1 MPELF
6 NPADLISQAEA
17 AELRGVSRASINE
30 LVKRGRL
37 KYVEV
42 GGKPYLYRAEVL
54 SFEPDKGGR
63 PPNASP
69 ANGKRATAKP
79 SAKAKVSSKR
89 GGKK

>member
-69 ANGKRATAKP
+69 ANVKRATGQKNASKGG
-79 SAKAKVSSKR
+79 SGKR
-89 GGKK
+89 GGKR